1 MKFDD
6 IHRTLYMNLR
16 KRLVQENVILDLT
29 LYSAGQDDQ
38 YKADLAAKAAS
49 NGLGAVAELFGVGP
63 SEKRVTKADSRVV
76 INHKD
81 SKPGS
86 VGASPVVKFEPYDD
100 NGTTKFRKYK
110 MWDQTYTLVYEIR
123 TVAASSA
130 MDRKL
135 QECLDAVF
143 GMRRYI
149 PFWNGTAFSTNEAE
163 WIFVQFQQSVE
174 TTTTELVERVYRLVV
189 DDVFIGDME
198 LLGEGIPEIT
208 DITPVINTIP
218 FPPPEPE
225 PDDCEPVRVHNTDD
239 TYDETVPAGQV
250 HQLPNVTHTDSDGSP
265 VVLPGMTPFVATLCS
280 GGGGPAP
287 VDYYYAIAMGH
298 P

>member
-16 KRLVQENVILDLT
+16 KRLIQDQLILDLG
-29 LYSAGQDDQ
+29 LYTGGQETQ
-38 YKADLAAKAAS
+38 YAADLSALGVT
-49 NGLGAVAELFGVGP
+49 NGLGSAAELFGVGA

-81 SKPGS
+81 SRPGA
-86 VGASPVVKFEPYDD
+86 VGASPVIKFVPYEEA
-100 NGTTKFRKYK
+100 GVTKFRKYK
-110 MWDQTYTLVYEIR
+110 MWDQTYTLIYEIR

-135 QECLDAVF
+135 QEALDAVF

-149 PFWNGTAFSTNEAE
+149 PFWNGTAFSTDEAE
-163 WIFVQFQQSVE
+163 WIFVQFQQSTEV
-174 TTTTELVERVYRLVV
+174 TATELIERVYRLVV

-218 FPPPEPE
+218 FPPPDPPE
-225 PDDCEPVRVHNTDD
+225 DDCDPVRVHNTDD
-239 TYDETVPAGQV
+239 TYDQEVPAGQV

-265 VVLPGMTPFVATLCS
+265 VVLPGMTPFVATPCV
-280 GGGGPAP
+280 GGPA
-287 VDYYYAIAMGH
+287 VTDYYYAIAMGH